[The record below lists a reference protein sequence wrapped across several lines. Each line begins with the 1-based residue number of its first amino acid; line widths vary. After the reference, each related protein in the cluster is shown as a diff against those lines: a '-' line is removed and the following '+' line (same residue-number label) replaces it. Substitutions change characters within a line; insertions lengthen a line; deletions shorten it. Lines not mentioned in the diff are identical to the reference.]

1 MHNLG
6 RGMWR
11 RLNDYEVGNQMRIK
25 NAQLQEYLAYK
36 EYQLKLKKQL
46 EIKAYRDKILEEKRR
61 ERELE
66 QLEQLNQFNQ
76 LNQENIMFNGIIE
89 SVYFETTTEENDI
102 PIEISLEETLL
113 EELCEEKKEETY
125 EDKIIVKEVL
135 EESKN
140 DNKFV
145 PKKLK
150 KKNKKI
156 LI

>member
-66 QLEQLNQFNQ
+66 QLNQ
-76 LNQENIMFNGIIE
+76 LNQENIVFNGIIE

-113 EELCEEKKEETY
+113 EELCEEKIEETY

-135 EESKN
+135 EEPKN
-140 DNKFV
+140 V

-150 KKNKKI
+150 KKK
-156 LI
+156 